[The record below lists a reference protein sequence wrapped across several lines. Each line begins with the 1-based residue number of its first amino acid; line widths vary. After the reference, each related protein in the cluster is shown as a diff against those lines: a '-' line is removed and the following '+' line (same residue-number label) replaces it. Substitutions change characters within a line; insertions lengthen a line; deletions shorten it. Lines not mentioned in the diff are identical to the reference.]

1 MADKLLP
8 VRAEGT
14 RTIGV
19 PPARVFEV
27 LHSPIFQR
35 MTVGF
40 GIERTTLWR
49 HLRDSSNLSG
59 DPARWT
65 VSAPVATVT
74 NRVSDGSRTWPLPS
88 DFVRITLIPQSENF
102 WWLRIRK
109 VFDFNYSMRVG
120 TFEPHGPDSAKRIH
134 YTIRKSASFG
144 NSPDTAFIWRLH
156 DTEDGVVHVSL
167 MIRADSPVPDS
178 TPSLLHLLH
187 EVCLMQDLAP
197 IREEQK
203 KKKEEAE
210 VKRKQEEE
218 RRIQAE
224 REKEERRREQERLA
238 ANRAIAQER
247 ADQRR
252 RERDRVLQ
260 LLDQDLCLKC
270 ERPVV
275 MRRNKSNGH
284 LFFGCSNFVSRKCR
298 GVRDITCPRC
308 HSKMIEKKS
317 KSGDEFLGCPR
328 WPKCTGSRSID
339 LDLKA
344 ASWAG
349 RNDYSDVYSMDDFAQ
364 DMGYDTWAQFARDNN
379 VD

>member
-1 MADKLLP
+1 
-8 VRAEGT
+8 
-14 RTIGV
+14 
-19 PPARVFEV
+19 
-27 LHSPIFQR
+27 

-40 GIERTTLWR
+40 GIERTTLWG
-49 HLRDSSNLSG
+49 HLRDSSNLTG

-65 VSAPVATVT
+65 VGAPAPAVV
-74 NRVSDGSRTWPLPS
+74 NRVSDGLHTWALPP
-88 DFVRITLIPQSENF
+88 DFVRVTLVPQSESL
-102 WWLRIRK
+102 WSLRIRK

-120 TFEPHGPDSAKRIH
+120 TFEPHGPDSGKRVH

-144 NSPDTAFIWRLH
+144 NSPDTAFIWRLR
-156 DTEDGVVHVSL
+156 DTGDGFVHVSL

-178 TPSLLHLLH
+178 TTSLLYLLQ
-187 EVCLMQDLAP
+187 EVSLMQDLTP

-203 KKKEEAE
+203 KKKEETEA
-210 VKRKQEEE
+210 KRKHEEE

-224 REKEERRREQERLA
+224 HEKEEQRREQERL
-238 ANRAIAQER
+238 RELRTSAQEQES
-247 ADQRR
+247 QRR
-252 RERDRVLQ
+252 RERDRVLR
-260 LLDQDLCLKC
+260 LLDQGLCLKC

-308 HSKMIEKKS
+308 NSKMIEKKS

-339 LDLKA
+339 LDLKT

-349 RNDYSDVYSMDDFAQ
+349 RYDNSDVYSMDDFAQ
-364 DMGYDTWAQFARDNN
+364 DMGYNTWAQFARDNN
-379 VD
+379 LD